1 MDERSDGMMDRLRHA
16 LAAAPGRGPGL
27 KRSNPATR
35 PGSCAK
41 AAIVTRLTANA
52 RLLARDAFVV
62 LATLAIAL
70 RIMIP
75 AGFMTAPE
83 PRNGAPFALVLCTG
97 QGPLV
102 VPSGERLSH
111 HDKAP
116 TDKSG
121 HDAPC
126 PFANHGVAAPA
137 PSALSVAKV
146 QFVAFTPAPPV
157 RVAHLAPGRGLAAP
171 PLPARGPP
179 SQLI

>member
-1 MDERSDGMMDRLRHA
+1 M
-16 LAAAPGRGPGL
+16 
-27 KRSNPATR
+27 
-35 PGSCAK
+35 
-41 AAIVTRLTANA
+41 TRLTATA
-52 RLLARDAFVV
+52 RLLARDAFLV

-83 PRNGAPFALVLCTG
+83 PRNGLPFALVLCTG

-102 VPSGERLSH
+102 VQPGDSLGH

-116 TDKSG
+116 ADKSG

-126 PFANHGVAAPA
+126 PFAAHGVAAPA

-146 QFVAFTPAPPV
+146 EFVAFTPAPPV